1 MIIAVLAAIA
11 VILGITLY
19 FLYHRAI
26 IRAHINFTIYNR
38 NFTDAMDNHTS
49 ADFKNIAEPLCDEMD
64 RYFFTSEFKY
74 FYLQCK
80 VHDLTDNAGKVG
92 VYFSVDFLDNIYT
105 QNVKV
110 IQDIILKKS
119 GRLVKDNALFL
130 VIREFLVYIKSF
142 SIRLE
147 KIPTDGPI
155 HLPRIP
161 YYDDKCSEEPCQNNA
176 TCVSN
181 GYTVYQCECTKG
193 WKGKHCEVDVN
204 ECTKYPLPQQWKM
217 H

>member
-1 MIIAVLAAIA
+1 M
-11 VILGITLY
+11 
-19 FLYHRAI
+19 FEKR
-26 IRAHINFTIYNR
+26 FFIYR
-38 NFTDAMDNHTS
+38 
-49 ADFKNIAEPLCDEMD
+49 
-64 RYFFTSEFKY
+64 
-74 FYLQCK
+74 
-80 VHDLTDNAGKVG
+80 DNAGKVG

-142 SIRLE
+142 SIQLE

-161 YYDDKCSEEPCQNNA
+161 YYGIVNIWLNWILLIASFLP
-176 TCVSN
+176 SN
-181 GYTVYQCECTKG
+181 QSLLRLSIYVYIHHKVF
-193 WKGKHCEVDVN
+193 KHP
-204 ECTKYPLPQQWKM
+204 TG
-217 H
+217 

>member
-1 MIIAVLAAIA
+1 MFDKRI
-11 VILGITLY
+11 
-19 FLYHRAI
+19 
-26 IRAHINFTIYNR
+26 
-38 NFTDAMDNHTS
+38 
-49 ADFKNIAEPLCDEMD
+49 
-64 RYFFTSEFKY
+64 FFY
-74 FYLQCK
+74 R
-80 VHDLTDNAGKVG
+80 DNAGKVG

-161 YYDDKCSEEPCQNNA
+161 YY
-176 TCVSN
+176 
-181 GYTVYQCECTKG
+181 GIVYIWLKLKVT
-193 WKGKHCEVDVN
+193 HCFFSSSQPVLIIILSIYVYIHHNILE
-204 ECTKYPLPQQWKM
+204 YRAG
-217 H
+217 